1 MIKGARNFQQDFR
14 PQLQRS
20 DGKRVACLDER
31 STPDESRQT
40 TIILRQEETNTSI
53 TDRCLCRCLDKLHT
67 SRAEAAFATYRYL
80 PPTQQRPRTSGAS
93 CWLCASTVR
102 ENRNRIHTL
111 TRTWEKGKNSF
122 RRLCLSKKSYLRCCP
137 PEIYSK
143 SNASI
148 ESRPKNL

>member
-93 CWLCASTVR
+93 CWLCASTSVGIRTCNR
-102 ENRNRIHTL
+102 ETSMPISRVKARC
-111 TRTWEKGKNSF
+111 RAKGIIPKHPSSMPLNS
-122 RRLCLSKKSYLRCCP
+122 YGLRSGLACA
-137 PEIYSK
+137 K
-143 SNASI
+143 D
-148 ESRPKNL
+148 